1 MTNILRWKGFS
12 LRFMLNYTIGG
23 WQYTSLDRY
32 TLNSGYDIIESNAP
46 LEALDHWKKP
56 GELAVGPRVIY
67 KNDMKT
73 TSYTDRF
80 LHRMTNIRLQNV
92 ALTYHFPKQLCKKL
106 RMEAMSV
113 SLVGDNV
120 YLWTPDQKRGENS
133 YKTIM
138 NSGYPMTTTYS
149 ANLSVTF

>member
-1 MTNILRWKGFS
+1 
-12 LRFMLNYTIGG
+12 
-23 WQYTSLDRY
+23 
-32 TLNSGYDIIESNAP
+32 
-46 LEALDHWKKP
+46 
-56 GELAVGPRVIY
+56 
-67 KNDMKT
+67 
-73 TSYTDRF
+73 
-80 LHRMTNIRLQNV
+80 
-92 ALTYHFPKQLCKKL
+92 
-106 RMEAMSV
+106 MEAMSV

>member
-1 MTNILRWKGFS
+1 
-12 LRFMLNYTIGG
+12 
-23 WQYTSLDRY
+23 
-32 TLNSGYDIIESNAP
+32 
-46 LEALDHWKKP
+46 
-56 GELAVGPRVIY
+56 
-67 KNDMKT
+67 MKT